1 MLQQDSIYSN
11 TSSSFATNDSMAQ
24 KPAKPQTPYQ
34 VLRLLPKDATPAQQ
48 DSAIQAWFEPREIHY
63 SEQPDTLHLPGHE
76 VPRDLKQ
83 VSIPQYYRENFFSA
97 DTLYHPELEG
107 GRVGVAGGP
116 IPYAIHNDNI
126 VTGLLIASFLLIMFA
141 MSRISSFMIHQAKN
155 FFYTPKVDQGFTETG
170 TEIKFQIVFL
180 VITSLYY
187 ALLFYF
193 FATRRIAETFIL
205 SSEYGLL
212 AIFAFMIFGYFLLKG
227 LLYTL
232 VNNIFFERKKNLHF
246 LGNLLFIVSLEGVL
260 LFPLVLLLA
269 YFQFSMQNAINY
281 CIFIL
286 ALAKIL
292 TFYKTYIIF
301 FKQKGFF
308 LQIILY
314 FCALE
319 MIPLVML
326 WGGLLGITHFL
337 KVNY

>member
-107 GRVGVAGGP
+107 GRVGVAGDP

-301 FKQKGFF
+301 FKQKGLF
-308 LQIILY
+308 LEIILY

-326 WGGLLGITHFL
+326 WGGLLGVTSIL

>member
-1 MLQQDSIYSN
+1 
-11 TSSSFATNDSMAQ
+11 
-24 KPAKPQTPYQ
+24 

-48 DSAIQAWFEPREIHY
+48 DSAIQAWFEPGEIHY

-76 VPRDLKQ
+76 VARDPKQ
-83 VSIPQYYRENFFSA
+83 VNIPQYYRENFFSA
-97 DTLYHPELEG
+97 DSLYHPELEG
-107 GRVGVAGGP
+107 GRVGVAGDP

-126 VTGLLIASFLLIMFA
+126 VTGLLIGSFLVIMLA
-141 MSRISSFMIHQAKN
+141 LSRISSFLLHQAKN
-155 FFYTPKVDQGFTETG
+155 FFYVPKVEQDFSETG
-170 TEIKFQIVFL
+170 SEIRLQLVFL
-180 VITSLYY
+180 LITCLYY

-193 FATRRIAETFIL
+193 FATRKIADTFIL
-205 SSEYGLL
+205 SSEYSLL
-212 AIFAFMIFGYFLLKG
+212 VIFAFMLLGYFGLKA
-227 LLYTL
+227 LLYTV
-232 VNNIFFERKKNLHF
+232 VNNIFFNRKKNLHF
-246 LGNLLFIVSLEGVL
+246 LGNLLFITSMEGVL

-286 ALAKIL
+286 SLAKIL

-301 FKQKGFF
+301 FKQKGLF

-326 WGGLLGITHFL
+326 WGGLVGITNIL